1 MLFSPSSAV
10 NVMAGIPS
18 DAPLPRQMRAA
29 RDFLQR
35 SDGSLAVFSLFLF
48 VGLVLIGGVGIDLM
62 RYEQERVRLQGA
74 TDRAV
79 LAATSLRQTQDVET
93 VIRDYLEREN
103 LAHLIR
109 SIETDQGVNFREARV
124 TTRGAVPTI
133 LMHMIGIRELHM
145 EVISAAE
152 ERVPNLEISLVLD
165 LSGSMN
171 SFGRLANL
179 QNAAEEFIHTV
190 FGASEEGSI
199 SMSLVPYTGQVNV
212 GAEILDQFD
221 VVNRQPV
228 SHCVDFSDHHYDTTA
243 LPPHVPLQGAGH
255 GNLYLYPQYGY
266 YAQNNPLG
274 DAWGNP
280 TIYSCPTA
288 PGNSGVQVRAMG
300 TDPSELIERVNAMQ
314 ALGATSIDIG
324 MRWGVALLDPSLQPV
339 VSAMVNEGHV
349 DERMNGRPVALDDPE
364 TLKIVVL
371 MTDGENFEER
381 RLREEFRSGPSPVW
395 INTTDNSLNTF
406 SLYDPSR
413 PANSRYWHRRDGQW
427 HNDPWGNGTVETC
440 TNVCTAW
447 WPWGTCRSSTTSC
460 TTTTS
465 NSARRL
471 DWPELFHRS
480 YPYWAARHIWAEAQL
495 PSGTNNQRNTRA
507 QQISQSW
514 LTPANISVTAKDL
527 RLSRICNAARDA
539 GITVFSVAFEA
550 DTGGING
557 LRQCATTPS
566 HFFDVEGVEIS
577 EAFRTIASHIRQLRL
592 IE

>member
-1 MLFSPSSAV
+1 
-10 NVMAGIPS
+10 MAGIPS
-18 DAPLPRQMRAA
+18 DTLLPRLMRGP

-124 TTRGAVPTI
+124 TTRASVPTI
-133 LMHMIGIRELHM
+133 LMHMVGIRELQM

-152 ERVPNLEISLVLD
+152 ERVPNLEVSLVLD

-171 SFGRLANL
+171 SFGRLGNL
-179 QNAAEEFIHTV
+179 QTAAEEFINTV

-199 SMSLVPYTGQVNV
+199 SMSLVPYTGQVNA
-212 GAEILDQFD
+212 GAALLDHFD
-221 VVNRQPV
+221 VTHRQPF
-228 SHCVDFSDHHYDTTA
+228 SHCVDFDDHHFDTTA
-243 LPPHVPLQGAGH
+243 LPPNVALQGAGH

-266 YAQNNPLG
+266 YQQNNPLG
-274 DAWGNP
+274 DSWGDP
-280 TIYSCPTA
+280 TIYDCPSA
-288 PGNSGVQVRAMG
+288 PGNDFVQVRAME
-300 TDPSELIERVNAMQ
+300 TDPAELIWRVNAMQ
-314 ALGATSIDIG
+314 ARGATSIDIG
-324 MRWGVALLDPSLQPV
+324 MRWGVALLDPSVQPV
-339 VSAMVNEGHV
+339 VSGMIGAGHV
-349 DERMNGRPVALDDPE
+349 DAGMAGRPVAFDDPE
-364 TLKIVVL
+364 TMKIVVL
-371 MTDGENFEER
+371 MTDGQNFEER
-381 RLREEFRSGPSPVW
+381 RLREEFRTGPSPVW
-395 INTTDNSLNTF
+395 ISTTDNSLNTF
-406 SLYDPSR
+406 SLHDPSR
-413 PANSRYWHRRDGQW
+413 PASSRYWHRRDGQW
-427 HNDPWGNGTVETC
+427 HNDPWGNSTSESC
-440 TNVCTAW
+440 TPRVCLRSWFFGCLEWSEPVCT
-447 WPWGTCRSSTTSC
+447 TVTTE
-460 TTTTS
+460 
-465 NSARRL
+465 NARRL

-514 LTPANISVTAKDL
+514 LTPANISVTAKDQ